1 MLEVITK
8 SSPTAAHPTPLLFV
22 HGACGAVGMWDE
34 HFLDFFA
41 DKGHCAV
48 ALSLRGHGASQPR
61 APLESCSL
69 LDYVEDVTVVVGEL
83 PSRPVL
89 VGHSMGCCVVL
100 KYLETWGAPA
110 AA

>member
-8 SSPTAAHPTPLLFV
+8 GSPTAAHPTPLLFV
-22 HGACGAVGMWDE
+22 RGACSAAEMWDS
-34 HFLDFFA
+34 HFRFLRWER
-41 DKGHCAV
+41 
-48 ALSLRGHGASQPR
+48 ALRRRAESSWPWRQQPR